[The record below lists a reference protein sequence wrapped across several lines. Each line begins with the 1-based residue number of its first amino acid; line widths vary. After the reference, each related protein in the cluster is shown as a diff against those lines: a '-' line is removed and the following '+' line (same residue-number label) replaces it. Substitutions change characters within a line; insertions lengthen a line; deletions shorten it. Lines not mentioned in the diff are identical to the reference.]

1 MLSFDALSLDSI
13 MLDEARAYLRID
25 PDIEETSLG
34 AIMLAAVSHAE
45 QFTGQILLRRQI
57 KQTLTAGSGWQRL
70 SVTPVVRIISVE
82 GVPAEGAIFALEN
95 TAYQATIDCNNDAF
109 FRVRRAGAAGRIAVT
124 IDAGIAENWSEL
136 PEALRLAILRL
147 TGHFYA
153 NRDGGDDAGPPAAIA
168 ALLRPWRRMRLTSGA
183 IQ

>member
-1 MLSFDALSLDSI
+1 
-13 MLDEARAYLRID
+13 MLDEARAYLRVD

-34 AIMLAAVSHAE
+34 SIMLAAVNHAE

-70 SVTPVVRIISVE
+70 SVTPVVRVVSVE
-82 GVPAEGAIFALEN
+82 GIPAEGAIFPMEES
-95 TAYQATIDCNNDAF
+95 AYQTNIDCNDDAF
-109 FRVRRAGAAGRIAVT
+109 IRVRRAGAAGRIAVT
-124 IDAGIAENWSEL
+124 VDAGIAENWSEL

-147 TGHFYA
+147 TGHLYA
-153 NRDGGDDAGPPAAIA
+153 NRDGGEDAGPPAAVA

-183 IQ
+183 VQ